1 MNPTV
6 HAASILA
13 GTVWTSGAADAG
25 RGRGGHGHG
34 GLNVVVQ
41 IGLATAPTAVMHMH
55 YISIHRHIGFI
66 IGRLAH
72 CVVPGLTVTGG
83 RVGGCLVSGHL
94 GSGGT
99 VGCRHGG
106 RHPRGRTL
114 GRGCGP

>member
-25 RGRGGHGHG
+25 RMAGHRGGRGCHS

-41 IGLATAPTAVMHMH
+41 IGLATAPTAMMYMH

-66 IGRLAH
+66 IGRLAR

-83 RVGGCLVSGHL
+83 RVGGCLVSGYL

-106 RHPRGRTL
+106 
-114 GRGCGP
+114 

>member
-13 GTVWTSGAADAG
+13 GTVWTSAATDAG
-25 RGRGGHGHG
+25 RVADHRHG

-72 CVVPGLTVTGG
+72 CVPLTVTGG

-94 GSGGT
+94 GSCGT
-99 VGCRHGG
+99 VGCCHGG
-106 RHPRGRTL
+106 
-114 GRGCGP
+114 

>member
-13 GTVWTSGAADAG
+13 GTVWTSAEAGGG
-25 RGRGGHGHG
+25 RGRHG

-72 CVVPGLTVTGG
+72 CVPLTVTGG
-83 RVGGCLVSGHL
+83 RVGGCLMGGHL
-94 GSGGT
+94 G
-99 VGCRHGG
+99 
-106 RHPRGRTL
+106 RGRTV
-114 GRGCGP
+114 GRRHGS